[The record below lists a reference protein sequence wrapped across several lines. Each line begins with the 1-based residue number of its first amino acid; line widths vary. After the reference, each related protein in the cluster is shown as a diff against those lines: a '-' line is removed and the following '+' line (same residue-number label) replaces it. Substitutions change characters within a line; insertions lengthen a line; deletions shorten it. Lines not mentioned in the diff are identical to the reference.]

1 MKNHFQI
8 PRGFGYT
15 ICMAKVGR
23 PTLPEIEK
31 RTEPKNKL
39 TINRLLNLYDIAL
52 EEYGKLIKTL
62 AEIEDVKERAAI
74 LNDFKVLVSMV
85 DPLMKRWYLVHRGYD
100 SNARIAEAEVK
111 AKLAQTEQAALEAD
125 LSIEEK
131 ITEVGHWNPAMQELL
146 MDLPQLDSEEADDT

>member
-52 EEYGKLIKTL
+52 EEYGKVIGLSLIH
-62 AEIEDVKERAAI
+62 I
-74 LNDFKVLVSMV
+74 
-85 DPLMKRWYLVHRGYD
+85 
-100 SNARIAEAEVK
+100 
-111 AKLAQTEQAALEAD
+111 
-125 LSIEEK
+125 
-131 ITEVGHWNPAMQELL
+131 
-146 MDLPQLDSEEADDT
+146 SEPTRPY

>member
-1 MKNHFQI
+1 
-8 PRGFGYT
+8 
-15 ICMAKVGR
+15 MAKVGR
-23 PTLPEIEK
+23 PKLPEIDK

-62 AEIEDVKERAAI
+62 AETEDVKERAAI
-74 LNDFKVLVSMV
+74 LNDFKALVSMV

-111 AKLAQTEQAALEAD
+111 AKLEKAQQEALESGV
-125 LSIEEK
+125 LIEEK

-146 MDLPQLDSEEADDT
+146 MNLPKPDNQEDGA